1 MLISGCQDNQ
11 TSMDGDHNGAFTE
24 QLLKVWNHGAFE
36 GNYGSFYTRIKAGM
50 PAAQT
55 PNQFTLGKAGVF
67 LAQAPFSV

>member
-1 MLISGCQDNQ
+1 MPDRTVQI
-11 TSMDGDHNGAFTE
+11 
-24 QLLKVWNHGAFE
+24 QLTGREAE
-36 GNYGSFYTRIKAGM
+36 TRLPPLLT